1 MRALSWRSVAAVGGL
16 LGLVAVVAVAAAGHA
31 PGGGES
37 RPRAHAP
44 ELLVD
49 YLSTI
54 VAVFI
59 VPAGLAV
66 FFAAVFIG
74 RGQRAKR
81 RSGGGSRSL
90 VVTVLVVAAV
100 LIAATQGVRFD
111 WLNRGDPAQK
121 GAKSGN
127 VASGKDKKK
136 PSTTPPESE
145 RYQPQFRWLPVF
157 VVGSLIVG
165 IGAAMAVF
173 AVRRRRELLRD
184 TPIVLALSDVLA
196 ETLDDLRDELD
207 PRKAV
212 IRAYSRMERT
222 LAALGLP
229 RRESEAPLEYLT
241 RVLDAVQASAHS
253 ARRLTQLFQ
262 RARFSTHEIDAGMKE
277 DAIEALSGLRAELEV
292 SR

>member
-1 MRALSWRSVAAVGGL
+1 MRERSWRGVAAVGGL

-31 PGGGES
+31 PAGGDS
-37 RPRAHAP
+37 RPRADAP
-44 ELLVD
+44 ALLVD

-59 VPAGLAV
+59 VPAGLIF

-81 RSGGGSRSL
+81 RAGRSSLSL
-90 VVTVLVVAAV
+90 VVTVAVVAA
-100 LIAATQGVRFD
+100 LLMIAATHGVRFG
-111 WLNRGDPAQK
+111 WLNRSDSGS
-121 GAKSGN
+121 KSGQ
-127 VASGKDKKK
+127 VTSGKDKKK
-136 PSTTPPESE
+136 PTAPLRESE
-145 RYQPQFRWLPVF
+145 PYQPQFRWLPVF

-173 AVRRRRELLRD
+173 AVRRRRELNRD
-184 TPIVLALSDVLA
+184 TPIVIALSDVLA
-196 ETLDDLRDELD
+196 ETLDDLRGEMD

-229 RRESEAPLEYLT
+229 RRESEAPQEYLT

-262 RARFSTHEIDAGMKE
+262 RARFSTHEIDAEMKE